1 MKKIVV
7 LFKADFDNRKGL
19 TNAVLERIAHL
30 QTVLP
35 HNYEIVPICIS
46 EYNGWLA
53 RKLRHK
59 ALKAKLASVT
69 INDIEIRIFWE
80 KFSILNYIMTNRL
93 KQGPI
98 FKYRNSKLKTIL
110 SNCDLIS
117 AHSFESGLIAQD
129 IAKRTQ
135 VPFCI
140 TWHGSDIHSLPKES
154 KYYLKHTKELL
165 SNAKCNFFV
174 SQALMNSASK
184 YSSDCQ
190 NTILYNGANELFYKY
205 DESKRLELR
214 EKYHISPQCKL
225 VAFVGNLVNV
235 KNADLLPDIF
245 IKIKQN
251 YIGKVKF
258 WIIGDGKLRAA
269 IENKIAEYG
278 IQSDVKL
285 MGNMPFDI
293 IPELMNTID
302 LLVLPSRNEGLPL
315 VTVEALRSGAMVIG
329 SNVGG
334 IAEAIGN
341 ENVVDL
347 GDDFIECFSRKCIDA
362 LNGKYLAQLNEEL
375 NWEKTA
381 KKEIDIYKSIIN

>member
-7 LFKADFDNRKGL
+7 LFKADLDNRKGL
-19 TNAVLERIAHL
+19 TNAVLERIVHL
-30 QTVLP
+30 QNVLP
-35 HNYEIVPICIS
+35 SDYEIEPICIS

-53 RKLRHK
+53 RKLRHQS
-59 ALKAKLASVT
+59 LKTRLKSIT
-69 INDIEIRIFWE
+69 INGIKIRIFWE

-98 FKYRNSKLKTIL
+98 FRYRNSMLEEIL
-110 SNCDLIS
+110 CNCDLIS
-117 AHSFESGLIAQD
+117 AHSFESGLIAKN
-129 IAKRTQ
+129 IATRAKI
-135 VPFCI
+135 PFCI

-154 KYYLKHTKELL
+154 KYYLKQTKELL

-174 SQALMNSASK
+174 SRALMNSASE
-184 YSSDCQ
+184 YCSDCR
-190 NTILYNGANELFYKY
+190 NTILYNGANELFFKY
-205 DESKRLELR
+205 EDTKRSELR
-214 EKYHISPQCKL
+214 KKYHVSQQSKL

-258 WIIGDGKLRAA
+258 WIVGDGKLRPA
-269 IENKIAEYG
+269 IEKKISEYN
-278 IQSDVKL
+278 IQSDVEL

-334 IAEAIGN
+334 IAESIGDK
-341 ENVVDL
+341 NVVDL
-347 GDDFIECFSRKCIDA
+347 GNDFIECFSRKCIDA
-362 LNGKYLAQLNEEL
+362 LNGKYLVQLNEEL

-381 KKEIDIYKSIIN
+381 EKEIEIYKSIIN